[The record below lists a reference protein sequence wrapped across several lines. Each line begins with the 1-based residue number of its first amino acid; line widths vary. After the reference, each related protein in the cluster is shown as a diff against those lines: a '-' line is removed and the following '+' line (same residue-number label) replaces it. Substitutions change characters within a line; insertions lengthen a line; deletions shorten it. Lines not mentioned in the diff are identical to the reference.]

1 MFHYHKFTGIC
12 ELKVAAKGQSS
23 NDSNVLT
30 GPPSCFGNMFPVNI
44 YWVPISCA
52 LKFIFCAPKIN

>member
-12 ELKVAAKGQSS
+12 ELKVAAIGQSS

-30 GPPSCFGNMFPVNI
+30 GPPSCFGNVSI
-44 YWVPISCA
+44 KDKKSVKLS
-52 LKFIFCAPKIN
+52 